1 MFRAKD
7 MIVGDLVLKLQPLR
21 NSLIFLDIDG
31 TLVPD
36 SADWADDWA
45 VKMVEELKKNGN
57 VIVLVTNSR
66 RYDRNRKI
74 AHQLSLS
81 IASDQYR
88 KPLKRAAGEYLSAGR
103 ERVVVGDKWV
113 TDGLFARNIGA
124 GFIKAQRL
132 STGTEGVTTK
142 LAYLIDNLIGRLLA
156 PFIKRTA

>member
-1 MFRAKD
+1 
-7 MIVGDLVLKLQPLR
+7 MIVSDLALKLKPLR
-21 NSLIFLDIDG
+21 NSVIFLDIDG

-36 SADWADDWA
+36 SADRAGDWA

-66 RYDRNRKI
+66 RYDRNRII

-81 IASDQYR
+81 IATEQYR
-88 KPLKRAAGEYLSAGR
+88 KPLKRAAGEYLSAGS
-103 ERVVVGDKWV
+103 EMVVVGDKWV

-132 STGTEGVTTK
+132 SAGTEGVATK
-142 LAYLIDNLIGRLLA
+142 LAYLIDNIIGRLLA